1 MTNFVG
7 MRVVFMEIKS
17 GMDFVVNVIEKFIN
31 KLNKFKKHMME
42 KQCEKIL
49 DIIFK
54 LNTTG
59 NTMVVKQIVT
69 SIK

>member
-1 MTNFVG
+1 
-7 MRVVFMEIKS
+7 
-17 GMDFVVNVIEKFIN
+17 MDFVVNVIEKFIN
-31 KLNKFKKHMME
+31 KRNKFKKHMME